1 MTMAETDSGWAA
13 RRSDDAAIAA
23 EVLAV
28 REEYAEEEAEAAE
41 IEAAENAAALE
52 VSLSLRVTRELDDA
66 LKRRSAEEQISPSAL
81 VRRLLRQAL
90 RTGSEPVLTAQQVE
104 EIARRVMRESA

>member
-1 MTMAETDSGWAA
+1 MRMAETDRGRPA
-13 RRSDDAAIAA
+13 RRDDGAIAA
-23 EVLAV
+23 EVRAV

-52 VSLSLRVTRELDDA
+52 VSLSLRITRELDDE
-66 LKRRSAEEQISPSAL
+66 LKRRSAQEQISPSAL

-90 RTGSEPVLTAQQVE
+90 RSGNEPVLTARQVE

>member
-1 MTMAETDSGWAA
+1 MAETDRGRPA
-13 RRSDDAAIAA
+13 RRGDDATIAA
-23 EVLAV
+23 EVRAV
-28 REEYAEEEAEAAE
+28 RAEYAEEEAEAAE
-41 IEAAENAAALE
+41 LEAAENAAALE
-52 VSLSLRVTRELDDA
+52 VSLSLRITRELNDE

-90 RTGSEPVLTAQQVE
+90 QTGSEPVLTAQQVE